1 MANEINSYKFKIKDN
16 NDFNKKSKLFI
27 MTEPKYNEK
36 NIFSKTMKNISE
48 LSLKAKK
55 VKKYSIDIRNELI
68 KKMEK
73 RQKLNEKQI
82 YTPLYTQI
90 RISLKDIEM
99 KRLLS
104 KLHFIR
110 K

>member
-1 MANEINSYKFKIKDN
+1 
-16 NDFNKKSKLFI
+16 
-27 MTEPKYNEK
+27 
-36 NIFSKTMKNISE
+36 MKNISE

-99 KRLLS
+99 KSLLP

>member
-1 MANEINSYKFKIKDN
+1 
-16 NDFNKKSKLFI
+16 
-27 MTEPKYNEK
+27 
-36 NIFSKTMKNISE
+36 MKNISE

-82 YTPLYTQI
+82 YTIHPYI
-90 RISLKDIEM
+90 PKSAKV
-99 KRLLS
+99 
-104 KLHFIR
+104 
-110 K
+110 

>member
-1 MANEINSYKFKIKDN
+1 
-16 NDFNKKSKLFI
+16 
-27 MTEPKYNEK
+27 MTEPNFYEK

-73 RQKLNEKQI
+73 RQKLEEKQI

-99 KRLLS
+99 KSLLP

-110 K
+110 KWSNKEDKNTFV